1 MKRRYIPILVAVVL
15 SSVAATSCKN
25 AEAQVKEND
34 KLYYP
39 LAFGD
44 DTLNLR
50 QDKMTRVYIPPKK
63 VLWSQG
69 NVHDLENLLN
79 ADDGQADLV
88 NASSC
93 YMKST
98 NEEGASIILDYG
110 RELHGALK
118 LVVGSGSAADFKMRI
133 RLGESVSETCSEI
146 SGGTAVLPGS
156 GDRAGNER
164 RHRRPPQHLPRIRFL
179 PETCRQREVR
189 QRADT
194 SARTVQAQSRRRG

>member
-1 MKRRYIPILVAVVL
+1 MKLRSIPVLAAVVL
-15 SSVAATSCKN
+15 SSVATTSCKN
-25 AEAQVKEND
+25 AEVQVND
-34 KLYYP
+34 NNKLYYP

-44 DTLNLR
+44 DTLNIR
-50 QDKMTRVYIPPKK
+50 QDKMTRAYIAPKK

-118 LVVGSGSAADFKMRI
+118 LVVGSGSAASFQMRI

-146 SGGTAVLPGS
+146 
-156 GDRAGNER
+156 N
-164 RHRRPPQHLPRIRFL
+164 
-179 PETCRQREVR
+179 
-189 QRADT
+189 
-194 SARTVQAQSRRRG
+194 